1 MLSGDNHESFIK
13 DHNQDVSVRM
23 CPTHH
28 YTANKWRQT
37 GTSMLDNAAAM
48 LDLPE
53 SMNDDGSATQLS
65 KFVVAAIPI
74 CLVFSCLVDRT
85 SPLRVGSQK
94 LHHRKAWVALD
105 YNINT
110 NLSTGSHKSKLTN

>member
-1 MLSGDNHESFIK
+1 MLSGSNHGSFIK
-13 DHNQDVSVRM
+13 DHNQDVSVRK

-53 SMNDDGSATQLS
+53 SMNDDGSATQPS

-94 LHHRKAWVALD
+94 LHH
-105 YNINT
+105 
-110 NLSTGSHKSKLTN
+110 